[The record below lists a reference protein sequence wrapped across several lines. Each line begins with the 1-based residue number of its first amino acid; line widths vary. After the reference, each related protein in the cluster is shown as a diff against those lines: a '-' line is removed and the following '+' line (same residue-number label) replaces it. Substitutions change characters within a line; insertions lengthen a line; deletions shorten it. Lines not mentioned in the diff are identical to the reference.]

1 MKKIVRTALAA
12 SITLALTACHNGSK
26 TVTPDPDPTPVVPT
40 TMDISGSA
48 VKGSLA
54 LATVNVYNASD
65 AARATVLATAQTD
78 AAGDYEV
85 QVVDASGAAIMGTFV
100 VEILADDD
108 TTMICDATMCGEV
121 ARGESIPATELV
133 GLSLSTITYSDGT
146 AINADVNSLTTLATD
161 TILFAAGIEGSAI
174 DLADISATDFLAMQ
188 NDSSAIVGAILG
200 VDLSATN
207 LFAID
212 IVDAT
217 GEVSATDAI
226 ATDAITATL
235 TLINASLSSLDVADG
250 STLAA
255 SINGYINAVNEIT
268 DILLVD
274 ADADLG
280 SGDSAAALTIVNA
293 TQEKISKEVKNIAD
307 EIALDYEFAIP
318 AEELPIEV
326 DVDALGDI
334 IGDITNGTGGTGGTG
349 GEG

>member
-12 SITLALTACHNGSK
+12 SIALALTACHNGSN
-26 TVTPDPDPTPVVPT
+26 TVTPDPEPVVPT

-65 AARATVLATAQTD
+65 AEKATILATAQTD

-85 QVVDASGAAIMGTFV
+85 QVVDASGAPIMGTFV
-100 VEILADDD
+100 VEVVADED
-108 TTMICDATMCGEV
+108 TTMICDATMCGDV

-133 GLSLSTITYSDGT
+133 GLSLSTIAYSDGS
-146 AINADVNSLTTLATD
+146 AIDADVNSLTTLATD
-161 TILFAAGIEGSAI
+161 TILFSASVEGSAI
-174 DLADISATDFLAMQ
+174 DLADISATDFLQLQ

-212 IVDAT
+212 IVDASQ
-217 GEVSATDAI
+217 GAVSSTDPI
-226 ATDAITATL
+226 AATL
-235 TLINASLSSLDVADG
+235 TLVNASLSSLDVADG

-255 SINGYINAVNEIT
+255 SINDYINAVNEIT

-274 ADADLG
+274 PEADLG
-280 SGDSAAALTIVNA
+280 SGDSAAALATVNA
-293 TQEKISKEVKNIAD
+293 TQAQISDEVTMISA
-307 EIALDYEFAIP
+307 EITTETGVEIP
-318 AEELPIEV
+318 AEELPTEV
-326 DVDALGDI
+326 DEDALGDI

>member
-212 IVDAT
+212 IVDASK
-217 GEVSATDAI
+217 GGVS

-255 SINGYINAVNEIT
+255 SINAYINAVNEIT

-274 ADADLG
+274 AEADLG
-280 SGDSAAALTIVNA
+280 SGDSAAALAIVNA
-293 TQEKISKEVKNIAD
+293 TQAKISDEVKMISARITT
-307 EIALDYEFAIP
+307 ETSVVIP
-318 AEELPIEV
+318 AEELPTEV
-326 DVDALGDI
+326 DEDALGDI
-334 IGDITNGTGGTGGTG
+334 IGDITDGTGGTGGTG